1 MTLNPST
8 PTACLAL
15 TLLLELAKSL
25 TLDRQMTGSI
35 KKLIALTGFGIHY
48 PSSNLLDNKTYRN
61 KMINYIKE
69 RMRQPTPLEMIT
81 NELAMAHLAKLE
93 AETAVDFARSV
104 VAYNDARIK
113 RLEVHLTQHSKEQTK

>member
-1 MTLNPST
+1 
-8 PTACLAL
+8 
-15 TLLLELAKSL
+15 
-25 TLDRQMTGSI
+25 
-35 KKLIALTGFGIHY
+35 
-48 PSSNLLDNKTYRN
+48 
-61 KMINYIKE
+61 MINYIKE